1 MTQYFE
7 NLQQS
12 FLNLTKSDLN
22 EIQEQQLLFQLSSK
36 KSSEL
41 IDSTI
46 DDINHQI
53 KDKENLF
60 KQHQIQSDKLF
71 NQLNKETQFL
81 LNQIYTYQFYF
92 VYLIFI
98 F

>member
-60 KQHQIQSDKLF
+60 
-71 NQLNKETQFL
+71 
-81 LNQIYTYQFYF
+81 
-92 VYLIFI
+92 
-98 F
+98 